1 MDRKLSRCSIR
12 SVAVASSATDL
23 HALLYV
29 SDTRLTTR
37 AAEQELR
44 AIVAVSRRNN
54 RRRAITGA
62 LMATE
67 RHFVQ
72 YLEGVQPALNG
83 LLDTL
88 QRDPRHQ
95 NLRLLIDGEAAER
108 RFADWSLAYCGPQI
122 VVDPLLDLAMREG
135 IYGARARNDLINM
148 MAVFAGASLR
158 SDDVGG

>member
-1 MDRKLSRCSIR
+1 
-12 SVAVASSATDL
+12 
-23 HALLYV
+23 
-29 SDTRLTTR
+29 
-37 AAEQELR
+37 
-44 AIVAVSRRNN
+44 
-54 RRRAITGA
+54 
-62 LMATE
+62 
-67 RHFVQ
+67 VQ

-95 NLRLLIDGEAAER
+95 NLRLLINGEAAER

-135 IYGARARNDLINM
+135 IYSAQARNDLINM
-148 MAVFAGASLR
+148 MAVFASASLR